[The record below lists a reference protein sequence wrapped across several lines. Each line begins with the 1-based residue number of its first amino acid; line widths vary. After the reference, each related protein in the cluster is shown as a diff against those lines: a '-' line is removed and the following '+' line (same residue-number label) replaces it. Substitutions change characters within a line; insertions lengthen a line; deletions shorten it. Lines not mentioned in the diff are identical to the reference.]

1 MKKSTQTLLGFL
13 AGAAVGVGI
22 YAFLQSEQG
31 KAWLQKM
38 KDTSG
43 DLKDNLS
50 DLAQKAA
57 DSWKEWEANNT
68 SKNNG

>member
-57 DSWKEWEANNT
+57 DSWKEWESNNT